1 MTGNNK
7 QSEKHPT
14 RREKVKEKER
24 EGMEKGTKNG
34 KREGERERSVCC
46 LPASS
51 PPKKKLYTKL
61 SIVTQ
66 PPDFP
71 CDRFIR
77 PNFRFLYRNRVSS
90 RLIRIY
96 PREIIR
102 RLGVQPTNEIT
113 MSGMYA
119 YPNNAPPGRKL
130 LHRKNDPRVNLNL
143 ILFSRWQHHFEKG
156 I

>member
-34 KREGERERSVCC
+34 KREGKRERSVCC

-61 SIVTQ
+61 SIVPNHPIFPATDDSVLD
-66 PPDFP
+66 PTLDFYIETE
-71 CDRFIR
+71 C
-77 PNFRFLYRNRVSS
+77 LSV
-90 RLIRIY
+90 
-96 PREIIR
+96 
-102 RLGVQPTNEIT
+102 
-113 MSGMYA
+113 
-119 YPNNAPPGRKL
+119 
-130 LHRKNDPRVNLNL
+130 
-143 ILFSRWQHHFEKG
+143 
-156 I
+156 